1 MDPSGPAEYYNQAF
15 VNENLQQAVP
25 DDPPLYPDIE
35 KQEPIAPHRPPPPAP
50 RPVELQP
57 TAPAINR
64 NAKPIP
70 AVSFLRINKFFIF
83 VKLKVVRVLKIL
95 NPDRFR

>member
-35 KQEPIAPHRPPPPAP
+35 KQ
-50 RPVELQP
+50 
-57 TAPAINR
+57 
-64 NAKPIP
+64 
-70 AVSFLRINKFFIF
+70 
-83 VKLKVVRVLKIL
+83 
-95 NPDRFR
+95 

>member
-50 RPVELQP
+50 SPIELQP
-57 TAPAINR
+57 TAPGINQ
-64 NAKPIP
+64 NAQPVP
-70 AVSFLRINKFFIF
+70 AVSFLRINQEFYFC
-83 VKLKVVRVLKIL
+83 KV
-95 NPDRFR
+95 